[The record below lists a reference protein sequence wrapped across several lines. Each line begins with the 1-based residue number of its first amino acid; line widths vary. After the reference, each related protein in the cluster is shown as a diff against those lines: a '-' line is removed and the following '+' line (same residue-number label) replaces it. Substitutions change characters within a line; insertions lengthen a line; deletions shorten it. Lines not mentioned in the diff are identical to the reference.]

1 MPSYV
6 YALSSGGDFT
16 SNQFSPTLDYYF
28 NRNTTVSNVQHLPGG
43 YRYRSQVLSANGDI
57 SGILLQHY
65 TGTFRNDSS
74 ILSATINGVT
84 NSWRVSAMYDKT
96 NVVVNPIY
104 YGSTPTAWKYLKF
117 DNKVT
122 NPGLTAEVVFDVSTG
137 DTIAP
142 AFDVGI
148 VDIGPVRPTPGVTN
162 PTDRLTNRWWAASG
176 ENQGG
181 YYDFNGTIG
190 VRLTAAKTFNYTPNF
205 YSAAWIYD
213 NTPHLWTYHYAW
225 DGPGCGVQGR
235 AVLIYPDTQIAVRV
249 NNNCGSAGSMSLSG
263 GVPPSGR
270 WYFLVIQKQ
279 NNLTYAYVD
288 GVRLAPRAGQ
298 PNYAA
303 INLSTVGTLGFFI
316 KFTNWD
322 QGSFQGAVGH
332 LSEGQL
338 GVYSGDTADFRGF
351 VPRIFPYDPV
361 TTFTHIYFF
370 TRFNMALVSDSLS
383 SLSAIPNFGAN
394 DDVYITKPYYSRE
407 SNISNNTDL
416 VSITANVNENVPS
429 VVLDRAELKFDP
441 TKQVTLTLKN
451 IKGLQIQ
458 PYSVLSMGTKDSPM
472 LSNGHA
478 VLSGT
483 VPTRLDAYEHATIN
497 MYGATKQRYAYLVN
511 DALSGSKSFQTTD
524 DISTNWLPGDT
535 VLFYYNTGGSTF
547 ETSIIDT
554 VSPFSF
560 TTKTSINNT
569 VLGINKVAI
578 VPAVYNLTRNVRFD
592 SVGGSFSISNYS
604 SAYFVNTEFKNI
616 GTNTISDDYF
626 NRVYNTA
633 DFSLISSVYHSPSP
647 FISAGGTQDMLYLD
661 AGDRGEFLMYDN
673 LFYRHQKRWVV
684 AGLTFRKP
692 SNFSNNF
699 FLCGRAEGFSFYSNR
714 LYHPLYFNNN
724 VAIENGYTGI
734 DVRSNTLM
742 DPYVNCNNNIAI
754 GNRYIGA
761 TYNSNTLSGLSCENF
776 YGNRNHTTGFEIHNN
791 YMYNNGTVYARNI
804 SSNNSNVGYGI
815 YIEANRL
822 GSIFLNDSI
831 SIDNAGR
838 GVHFGNHLQ
847 RNNTSPQYV
856 NLSGLYIFS
865 NGDRGLYMHTSD
877 IYGNININNLSSI
890 QNFYGLE
897 LDGCDSYS
905 LSANNIICNTNG
917 GYGIRYANIKSRD
930 VTFSNIT
937 ASNNGYEGFY
947 IYRSSLSSFEI
958 NNALISSN
966 NSGGLYI
973 DTLTVKDNLKFIN
986 IYSYF
991 NRNQYGA
998 YYFNINCDNFIINN
1012 QIVSACA
1019 VNNGNGGGFKINT
1032 LYAKNSID
1040 INNLNVV
1047 DNWFFGID
1055 IENINPRSFKMNNV
1069 LVSGGRSNAY
1079 GLNVDFISAASLSS
1093 INLQNISA
1101 INNPS
1106 YGSLYDNI
1114 TSINSVYIK
1123 NYVSNFNRG
1132 NGFGMYIKKSLSD
1145 VNITLLDSA
1154 FISNTGTGCTIHA
1167 PNSFS
1172 NKNTAYLYNINSKS
1186 NTLNGLSISGSS
1198 NYLNPLNLSL
1208 FNSYLSSNSYGGLEA
1223 LNVCGNISATEILD
1237 NKNNNVRALI
1247 GNGPVLIDSLTSYY
1261 NNVITKN
1268 LTGYGNG
1275 GLTLSSSS
1283 PFSTGNDSLY
1293 FNGTNYLVAPA
1304 SNDYVFNGNF
1314 TIEFFINLRN
1324 NAGCTYL
1331 DQWFGSSGW
1340 QIGNNGSKTLQWF
1353 YDGTKVLNGPVISLN
1368 QWNHIALVR
1377 NSNRLGL
1384 YVNGLSTTGVFFSGG
1399 MGRNDLLYIGAQRY
1413 LGPIF
1418 FAPMWLSNV
1427 RIVNNTALYTTS
1439 AFTPPNSKLG
1449 STAGNIVFLYQYP
1462 YGIPYTSFLGPATR
1476 SNISL
1481 SGINYHTFYIKN
1493 SKLHDSGFSYFAAPA
1508 LFFDATNYK
1517 QFYIDNSN
1525 AGSSQLG
1532 TKSMTYGSY
1541 TFNNCAFNNIPIQNG
1556 LAGLYQPNA
1565 SKTTGWAY
1573 MNYNQTSGYHVTYYA
1588 NGSRM
1593 IDTSIHNDNY
1603 VSERLTPTSRTE
1615 KLKSAS
1621 KFVALNN
1628 GDTTFISVFI
1638 RKSTLASD
1646 GEAYNGN
1653 HPRLILK
1660 RNVSVGVY
1668 DDIVLGEYTGTSEL
1682 FQPIINTTPTVID
1695 DGVLE
1700 FYVDCDGTQGW
1711 INVDTWSAQ

>member
-28 NRNTTVSNVQHLPGG
+28 NRDNTVSNHQHLPAG
-43 YRYRSQVLSANGDI
+43 YKYRSQVLAANNRNID
-57 SGILLQHY
+57 GILLQHY
-65 TGTFRNDSS
+65 TGTRDDSS

-84 NSWRVSAMYDKT
+84 NSWRLSAMYDIT

-104 YGSTPTAWKYLKF
+104 YNSTPSAWKYLKF
-117 DNKVT
+117 ANKVT
-122 NPGLTAEVVFDVSTG
+122 NPGATVEVVFDVSTG
-137 DTIAP
+137 NTIAP
-142 AFDVGI
+142 AFDVEK
-148 VDIGPVRPTPGVTN
+148 VHIGSFVARPGVTD
-162 PTDRLTNRWWAASG
+162 PSKTLTNRWWPASG

-181 YYDFNGTIG
+181 YYYFDGTINSH
-190 VRLTAAKTFNYTPNF
+190 LTADKAFAMSTEW
-205 YSAAWIYD
+205 YSACWLVD
-213 NTPHLWTYHYAW
+213 NSSNQWTYHYPYN
-225 DGPGCGVQGR
+225 G
-235 AVLIYPDTQIAVRV
+235 
-249 NNNCGSAGSMSLSG
+249 NNCGTQNRLVTIVPNNYVGLYVHNACYSSGTMQLSG
-263 GVPPSGR
+263 AVPPTGR
-270 WYFLVIQKQ
+270 WYFLVIQKR
-279 NNLTYAYVD
+279 NGRTYAYID
-288 GVRLAPRAGQ
+288 GVQCTRRAGQ
-298 PNYAA
+298 PNYENL
-303 INLSTVGTLGFFI
+303 NLSTAASYWL
-316 KFTNWD
+316 KFYNFHAGQYFT
-322 QGSFQGAVGH
+322 GAVAH
-332 LSEGQL
+332 LSEGAL
-338 GVYSGDTADFRGF
+338 GVYTGDTEDFTGF
-351 VPRIFPYDPV
+351 VPRLWPYDSWY
-361 TTFTHIYFF
+361 TYNYIYFF
-370 TRFNMALVSDSLS
+370 TRFNMALVSDTLS

-429 VVLDRAELKFDP
+429 IVLDRAELKFDP
-441 TKQVTLTLKN
+441 AKKVTLTLNN

-458 PYSVLSMGTKDSPM
+458 PYCVLSMGTKDSPM
-472 LSNGHA
+472 LSSGHA

-483 VPTRLDAYEHATIN
+483 LPIRLDAYENATIS
-497 MYGATKQRYAYLVN
+497 MYGTTKQRYAYLVN

-560 TTKTSINNT
+560 TTRTSINNT

-578 VPAVYNLTRNVRFD
+578 VPAVYNLTRNARFD
-592 SVGGSFSISNYS
+592 SVGGSFSISDFS

-616 GTNTISDDYF
+616 GTNTIDDQYF

-633 DFSLISSVYHSPSP
+633 NFSLISSVYHSPSP

-661 AGDRGEFLMYDN
+661 GGDRSEFLMYDN
-673 LFYRHQKRWVV
+673 LFYRHQKRWIVS
-684 AGLTFRKP
+684 GLTFRKP

-699 FLCGRAEGFSFYSNR
+699 FLCGRAEGFEFSNNR

-724 VAIENGYTGI
+724 VAIENGYNGI
-734 DVRSNTLM
+734 EMRANTLI

-754 GNRYIGA
+754 GNRYVGA
-761 TYNSNTLSGLSCENF
+761 TYESNTLSSLSCENF
-776 YGNRNHTTGFEIHNN
+776 YGNRNHTTNIQIHNN

-804 SSNNSNVGYGI
+804 SSNNSNVGYGM

-831 SIDNAGR
+831 IIDNAGR

-847 RNNTSPQYV
+847 RDNTSPQYV

-865 NGDRGLYMHTSD
+865 NGDRGLYMHTSN

-890 QNFYGLE
+890 QNLYGLE

-905 LSANNIICNTNG
+905 LSANNIICNTNR
-917 GYGIRYANIKSRD
+917 GYALRYANIKSGD
-930 VTFSNIT
+930 VYFNNIL
-937 ASNNGYEGFY
+937 ASNNQSDSLYF
-947 IYRSSLSSFEI
+947 YRSSVSSFGI
-958 NNALISSN
+958 NNAFLSSN
-966 NSGGLYI
+966 VGGGIFI
-973 DTLTVKDNLKFIN
+973 DTLTVKDNLTFTN

-991 NRNQYGA
+991 NRANNGV
-998 YYFNINCDNFIINN
+998 YYYNINCDNFIIDN

-1019 VNNGNGGGFKINT
+1019 VNTGTAGGFKIDR

-1040 INNLNVV
+1040 INNLTVI
-1047 DNWFFGID
+1047 DNWFVGID
-1055 IENINPRSFKMNNV
+1055 IKNINPRSFKMNNV
-1069 LVSGGRSNAY
+1069 LVSGGRSNASY

-1123 NYVSNFNRG
+1123 NYVSNFNKG

-1145 VNITLLDSA
+1145 VNVTLLDSA
-1154 FISNTGTGCTIHA
+1154 FISNTGTGCTIH
-1167 PNSFS
+1167 NSFD
-1172 NKNTAYLYNINSKS
+1172 NKNTSYLYNINSKS

-1237 NKNNNVRALI
+1237 NKNNNIRALI

-1261 NNVITKN
+1261 NNVVTKN

-1283 PFSTGNDSLY
+1283 PFPTGNDSLY

-1324 NAGCTYL
+1324 NPGCTYL

-1427 RIVNNTALYTTS
+1427 RIVNNAALYTTLS
-1439 AFTPPNSKLG
+1439 FTPPSSKLG
-1449 STAGNIVFLYQYP
+1449 STAGNVAFLYQYP

-1532 TKSMTYGSY
+1532 AKSMTYGSY

-1653 HPRLILK
+1653 PPRLILR
-1660 RNVSVGVY
+1660 RNVSMGIY
-1668 DDIVLGEYTGTSEL
+1668 DDIVLGEYVATSDL